1 MAIFRGIGGSGDA
14 TGDAS
19 NQAIIAINAANAALV
34 SSGQAATSAAIATAQ
49 ADLALYNATVASEAA
64 VTATAAAATATAA
77 SLLAES
83 IATTTATTILN
94 SHVNSTTDAHDA
106 SAISNIPSGNLVAV
120 NVQTAL
126 DELQTDVD
134 TRAVASTT
142 TSALSLKVDKTSSTG
157 SAVLPVGTTAQR
169 DAGTPTGYLRYNSTL
184 TQFEGYGVAGW
195 GKVGGGATGG
205 GTDAVIYLNGQTI
218 TSDYTIPAGQNAG
231 SFGPITIADGVSVE
245 IPTGSSWSIV

>member
-34 SSGQAATSAAIATAQ
+34 SSGQASTSAAIATAQ

-64 VTATAAAATATAA
+64 VTATAAAASA
-77 SLLAES
+77 SSA
-83 IATTTATTILN
+83 ATTILD
-94 SHVNSTTDAHDA
+94 SHISNLTDAHDA

-126 DELQTDVD
+126 DELQTDID
-134 TRAVASTT
+134 TRAIASTT
-142 TSALSLKVDKTSSTG
+142 TSALNLKVDKTSSTG
-157 SAVLPVGTTAQR
+157 SAVLPVGTTAER

-205 GTDAVIYLNGQTI
+205 GTDATFYLNGQTI
-218 TSDYTIPAGQNAG
+218 TSDFTIPTGSNAG
-231 SFGPITIADGVSVE
+231 SFGPITIADGITVT
-245 IPTGSSWSIV
+245 IPDGQTWSIV

>member
-34 SSGQAATSAAIATAQ
+34 SSGQAATQAAIATAQ
-49 ADLALYNATVASEAA
+49 ADLALYNATVATE
-64 VTATAAAATATAA
+64 AAATATAA
-77 SLLAES
+77 SLLAEG
-83 IATTTATTILN
+83 IATTLVNA
-94 SHVNSTTDAHDA
+94 HVNNTTDAHDA

-120 NVQTAL
+120 NVQLAL
-126 DELQTDVD
+126 DELQSDVD
-134 TRAVASTT
+134 TRADATT
-142 TSALSLKVDKTSSTG
+142 TTNALNLKVDKTSSTG

-184 TQFEGYGVAGW
+184 HQFEGYGAAGW

-245 IPTGSSWSIV
+245 IPTGSTWSIV